1 MQRVAGLL
9 RVTEDDPE
17 YRRLAEAE
25 AEFWRRPHPFGVE
38 SLETIT
44 REGPVDRYMNARLTG
59 DPGVRWQETIA
70 RHGTFRRGLML
81 GTTALGIEADIL
93 RTNPALHL
101 TFVDLSE
108 GPLRRR
114 VELLGQRFPGRVD
127 TRVADLNFLALP
139 PESYDLVVSSSTLH
153 HVTNLEHL
161 AHQIDRTLTPE
172 GVFFL
177 QDYVGEARCTPSPA
191 KKRVFELVYER
202 DIARQRG
209 RQSGLVWKDPSD
221 LSPFCGVRSH
231 EILEAMR
238 AHLREEE
245 VRTAGSLLVA
255 LLRTEPVDL
264 EASVARWARWR
275 FWLARLQMRFA
286 RRPPDML
293 GEAFRTELCTVG
305 DVASDAG
312 LLAPGVAFA
321 RYRKRSA

>member
-1 MQRVAGLL
+1 
-9 RVTEDDPE
+9 
-17 YRRLAEAE
+17 
-25 AEFWRRPHPFGVE
+25 VE

-59 DPGVRWQETIA
+59 DPGVGWQETIA
-70 RHGTFRRGLML
+70 CHAPFRRGLML
-81 GTTALGIEADIL
+81 GTTALRIEADIL

-101 TFVDLSE
+101 TFVDLSD

-114 VELLGQRFPGRVD
+114 VELLGPRFPGRID

-161 AHQIDRTLTPE
+161 AHQIDRTLIPD

-245 VRTAGSLLVA
+245 VRTDGRQPAGGA
-255 LLRTEPVDL
+255 AADR
-264 EASVARWARWR
+264 
-275 FWLARLQMRFA
+275 A
-286 RRPPDML
+286 RRPGGVGRAL
-293 GEAFRTELCTVG
+293 GAVAVLAGAAADAIRPPAAGHARGGVSHRAVHGGRRGERRRPVGARRRVRPLSQAERLTATAAFRRGTA
-305 DVASDAG
+305 ASP
-312 LLAPGVAFA
+312 PGSC
-321 RYRKRSA
+321 RS